1 MPFVKK
7 LSRLGNSTGLILD
20 RPILQQV
27 DIEPD
32 SEVEVSVENNA
43 IVIRP
48 HRYANDKEARAAG
61 RKVLRRRRG
70 LLKRLSK

>member
-7 LSRLGNSTGLILD
+7 LTKMGNSTGVILD

-32 SEVEVSVENNA
+32 AEVEVSVENNA

-48 HRYANDKEARAAG
+48 HRYASDDDARAAG
-61 RKVLRRRRG
+61 RRVIQNRRR
-70 LLKRLSK
+70 LLERLSK

>member
-7 LSRLGNSTGLILD
+7 LTKMGNSTGVILD

-32 SEVEVSVENNA
+32 AEVEVSVENNA

-48 HRYANDKEARAAG
+48 HRYASDDDARAAG
-61 RKVLRRRRG
+61 RKIIQNRRR
-70 LLKRLSK
+70 LLDRLSK

>member
-7 LSRLGNSTGLILD
+7 LSRLGNSTGLILN

-32 SEVEVSVENNA
+32 SEVEVSVEN
-43 IVIRP
+43 
-48 HRYANDKEARAAG
+48 DARARPSRISACAA
-61 RKVLRRRRG
+61 
-70 LLKRLSK
+70 RL

>member
-27 DIEPD
+27 DIAPD

-48 HRYANDKEARAAG
+48 HRYANDEEARAAG
-61 RKVLRRRRG
+61 RKVLRRRRA
-70 LLKRLSK
+70 LLETLSK

>member
-48 HRYANDKEARAAG
+48 HRYTSDEDARATA
-61 RKVLRRRRG
+61 RKVIRRRRR
-70 LLKRLSK
+70 LLERLSK